1 MMKPENF
8 CYWLQGF
15 FEINENS
22 DSKEIKLTKK
32 QIDVIR
38 AHLNLVFFHS
48 IDPDNTKD
56 MSDLDVKKYQA
67 IHGGAKS
74 GDRLDDIIEDKKF
87 SWIPEHEIR
96 YNC

>member
-1 MMKPENF
+1 MKPENF

-15 FEINENS
+15 FEITESS
-22 DSKEIKLTKK
+22 DTKEINLNKE
-32 QIDVIR
+32 QIDTIR

-48 IDPDNTKD
+48 IDPDNIKD
-56 MSDLDVKKYQA
+56 MSELDIKKYQA
-67 IHGGAKS
+67 IHEGAKS